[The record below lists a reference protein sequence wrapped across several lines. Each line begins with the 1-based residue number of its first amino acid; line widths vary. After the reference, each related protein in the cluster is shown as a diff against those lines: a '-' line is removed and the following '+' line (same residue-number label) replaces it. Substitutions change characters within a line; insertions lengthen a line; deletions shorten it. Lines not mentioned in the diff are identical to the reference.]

1 MALRVLFRSA
11 AGQGQGFGHLVRC
24 RTLAQALGVRPVVS
38 LRGSDRSAAVARR
51 LRCRLWTGSVRALS
65 AARFDLLV
73 VDDPSPRAA
82 RPWVAAARRCGV
94 PVASVHDAGR
104 GILDSDLSID
114 GSFART
120 ASGRRA
126 DLVGP
131 AFAILDDSTERRRRP
146 RPGRRARTILVT
158 LGGGRH
164 VRRRGHAVA
173 AAILKRAPG
182 VRVDIAQGFGPR
194 PSRPAPAGARWV
206 RTPRG
211 LAGRLRTATVAV
223 VAGGVTLYEACAL
236 GTSIVVLPVVAAQR
250 PAAIACARAGAAMH
264 ASESNPTRAVAQ
276 AAALA
281 VSLLDDPSR
290 RDDLSRR
297 AGALVDGRGAARVAA
312 RLRTLA
318 RNARNTGT
326 ERNTGTSRNTRT
338 SRNTSEARH
347 AA

>member
-1 MALRVLFRSA
+1 MALRVLFRAA
-11 AGQGQGFGHLVRC
+11 AGPGQGFGHLVRC
-24 RTLAQALGVRPVVS
+24 RTLARALGVRPIVS
-38 LRGSDRSAAVARR
+38 LRGSDRSATVARR
-51 LRCRLWTGSVRALS
+51 MRCRLWTGSVGALT

-82 RPWVAAARRCGV
+82 RLWVASARRCGMA
-94 PVASVHDAGR
+94 VASVHDAGR

-120 ASGRRA
+120 ASRRRV
-126 DLVGP
+126 DLAGP
-131 AFAILDDSTERRRRP
+131 AFAILDAAIAPQRRRRP
-146 RPGRRARTILVT
+146 LRRARTILVT

-164 VRRRGHAVA
+164 VRRRGRAVA
-173 AAILKRAPG
+173 AAILKLAPG

-194 PSRPAPAGARWV
+194 SSRPAPAGARWV

-211 LAGRLRTATVAV
+211 LAGLLATATVAV

-236 GTSIVVLPVVAAQR
+236 GTPIVVLPVVAAQR
-250 PAAIACARAGAAMH
+250 TAAIACARAGAAMH
-264 ASESNPTRAVAQ
+264 ASESNPARAVAQ

-281 VSLLDDPSR
+281 VSLLGDPSR
-290 RDDLSRR
+290 RDDLGRR

-312 RLRTLA
+312 RLRKLA
-318 RNARNTGT
+318 RNPQNTW
-326 ERNTGTSRNTRT
+326 
-338 SRNTSEARH
+338 EARH